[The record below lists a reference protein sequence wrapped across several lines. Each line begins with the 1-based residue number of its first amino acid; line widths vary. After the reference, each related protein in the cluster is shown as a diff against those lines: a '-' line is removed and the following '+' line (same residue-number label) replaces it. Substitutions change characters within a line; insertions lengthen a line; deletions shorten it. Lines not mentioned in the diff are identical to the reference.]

1 MTTFRFTATC
11 GDQSLPL
18 EVKVDF
24 RPGKQSQR
32 ARRIA
37 VGQLLGH
44 LEMDHATVEPGGD
57 AELKVHTPKGTWV
70 IGEARG
76 LVEGRGRL

>member
-1 MTTFRFTATC
+1 MITFQFTATC
-11 GDQSLPL
+11 GDQSMPL
-18 EVKVDF
+18 EVRLEY

-37 VGQLLGH
+37 VGELLAK
-44 LEMDHATVEPGGD
+44 LQVDSATVEPSGSDQLRVKTSHG
-57 AELKVHTPKGTWV
+57 VWV

-76 LVEGRGRL
+76 LVEGRGRF

>member
-1 MTTFRFTATC
+1 MITFQFTATC

-18 EVKVDF
+18 EVRLEY

-37 VGQLLGH
+37 VGELLAK
-44 LEMDHATVEPGGD
+44 LQVDSATVEASGAD
-57 AELKVHTPKGTWV
+57 QLSVKTPHGVWI

-76 LVEGRGRL
+76 LAEGRGRF

>member
-1 MTTFRFTATC
+1 MTTFRFTATS

-24 RPGKQSQR
+24 RPGRQSQR

-37 VGQLLGH
+37 VGQLLG
-44 LEMDHATVEPGGD
+44 LLDTDHATVEPTGED
-57 AELKVHTPKGTWV
+57 QLKVQTPKGTWV

-76 LVEGRGRL
+76 LAEGRGRL

>member
-1 MTTFRFTATC
+1 MITFQFTATC
-11 GDQSLPL
+11 GDQSMPL
-18 EVKVDF
+18 EVRLEY

-37 VGQLLGH
+37 VGELLAK
-44 LEMDHATVEPGGD
+44 LQVDSATVEPSGADQLSVKTSHG
-57 AELKVHTPKGTWV
+57 VWI

-76 LVEGRGRL
+76 LVEGRGRF